1 MGILGL
7 RQLIKLVLLKY
18 IQYVRTLVGL
28 KGERECIKTM
38 KQNIHLDL
46 GYTVQWVR

>member
-18 IQYVRTLVGL
+18 IQYVRTLVVL
-28 KGERECIKTM
+28 SERRKRMYKNYET
-38 KQNIHLDL
+38 NHPP
-46 GYTVQWVR
+46 